1 VSYTQKRN
9 AYKSVDINAKAR
21 KKGRYWYHIIH
32 ILCLKTQRM
41 MLTKCLTYFT
51 LEALLN
57 GTRAIGAWCLCLS
70 IWHIMKGSSSY
81 STYEREE
88 SIKTKA
94 LKWSRGWKIK
104 LELDNT
110 LGRNPT
116 LQKQKNAKAAP
127 KQTHTL
133 VSALKMLLPSPFYSS
148 LLSHSPP
155 H

>member
-1 VSYTQKRN
+1 MLKQGKREDTN
-9 AYKSVDINAKAR
+9 IIFIYIYIMSQNAKDDAYKVPN
-21 KKGRYWYHIIH
+21 
-32 ILCLKTQRM
+32 LL
-41 MLTKCLTYFT
+41 YFRS
-51 LEALLN
+51 
-57 GTRAIGAWCLCLS
+57 TRAIGGWCLCLCLS